1 MEPSE
6 LNYLF
11 YWAVG
16 PVVILLAY
24 IYLRDRY
31 HKEPLGLLAKIFF
44 LGFFSAL
51 PIIIAEQMIGDYI
64 DLIPFPVLHAIAMGF
79 IGAALPEEFAKL
91 YILKRWIWDNKEFD
105 EHFDGIVYAVFV
117 SLGFACIEN
126 LLYVFGGLNSGL
138 TTAQSIAYGRA
149 IFSIPCHALCGVMMG
164 YFFSLAKFERVNNVK
179 YLSCALWVPVFFHGA
194 YDAVLFMIDIGGM
207 DDGIIGLLYLV
218 FLGINV
224 CLWVCAIKRIRH
236 LANLLVPEGPEEN
249 AMKECAQCGTI
260 YTSNMKKCPNCK
272 SKLVKIYEPEPD
284 PIQEPEPVIQYWEP
298 FETGEEQDE

>member
-1 MEPSE
+1 MDNSE
-6 LNYLF
+6 IQNLF

-44 LGFFSAL
+44 LGFLSAL
-51 PIIIAEQMIGDYI
+51 PITIAEQMIGEYI
-64 DLIPFPVLHAIAMGF
+64 DLISIPILHAIAMGF

-91 YILKRWIWDNKEFD
+91 YILKHWIWDNKEFD

-138 TTAQSIAYGRA
+138 DMAQKIAYTRA

-164 YFFSLAKFERVNNVK
+164 YFFSLAKFERVNNEK
-179 YLSCALWVPVFFHGA
+179 YMSCALWIPVFFHGA

-207 DDGIIGLLYLV
+207 DEGVVGLLYLL
-218 FLGINV
+218 FLAIYV

-236 LANLLVPEGPEEN
+236 LAGLLVPEGPEED
-249 AMKECAQCGTI
+249 AMKECAKCGTV
-260 YTSNMKKCPNCK
+260 YSSNLKKCPNCK
-272 SKLVKIYEPEPD
+272 SKIIQVHEPEP
-284 PIQEPEPVIQYWEP
+284 ESVIQILEP
-298 FETGEEQDE
+298 FESGEEQNE